1 MFTFAA
7 KFGGL
12 KLYLK
17 MQKENILKIFL
28 SCLLMVVSFSTPAIS
43 QEHDQHP
50 EPEQHATHQESAEHD
65 EVGAVDTEEEVKEY
79 IDHHLQD
86 SHDFTFFSDAETGAH
101 YGFPLPV
108 ILWDGGLK
116 VFSSS
121 KFHHGDEVVEVDG
134 QHYRLY
140 HSKIY
145 KTNAEGDIAYGENG
159 FPSNERPLDFS
170 ITKNVLTMLL
180 VSVLMFVLFR
190 SLATSYKKRTIPKGF
205 GRVLEPLVIYVRDEI
220 AKPNI
225 GKNYRKYVGFLL
237 TVFFFIWILNLL
249 GMTPLGVNVTGNI
262 AVTFALALCTFI
274 IVQFSGNKDYWKH
287 IFWMPGVPVPMK
299 IMLAPIELLGIF
311 IKPFSL
317 MIRLFANM
325 TAGHIIIMTL
335 LGLIVV
341 FQNWIAGPA
350 FFGFTIFISVIEL
363 LVAFLQAYIFT
374 LLSALYIG
382 MAVEEHDDHHPAD
395 NEDIPVL

>member
-1 MFTFAA
+1 
-7 KFGGL
+7 
-12 KLYLK
+12 
-17 MQKENILKIFL
+17 MQKENIAKFFL
-28 SCLLMVVSFSTPAIS
+28 ACLLLFVSFNVQATTLLAEDPQQEEDAKVNTP
-43 QEHDQHP
+43 
-50 EPEQHATHQESAEHD
+50 
-65 EVGAVDTEEEVKEY
+65 EEIEEY

-86 SHDFTFFSDAETGAH
+86 THGVTFFKDAEAGKY

-108 ILWDGGLK
+108 IIWDDGLK
-116 VFSSS
+116 VFSSDR
-121 KFHHGDEVVEVDG
+121 FYHGKKLAVVDG
-134 QHYRLY
+134 QHYKYY

-145 KTNAEGDIAYGENG
+145 KTDAEGTITYNEKG
-159 FPSNERPLDFS
+159 FPANERPLDFS
-170 ITKNVLTMLL
+170 ITKNVLYML
-180 VSVLMFVLFR
+180 VVAALMLWLFSSMAR
-190 SLATSYKKRTIPKGF
+190 SYKKGPLPKRL
-205 GRVLEPLVIYVRDEI
+205 GRGLEPLIIYVRDEM

-225 GKNYRKYVGFLL
+225 GKNYRKYTGFLL
-237 TVFFFIWILNLL
+237 TVFFFIWILNIL

-262 AVTFALALCTFI
+262 AVTFALAICTFF
-274 IVQFSGNKDYWKH
+274 IVQFSANKDYWKH
-287 IFWMPGVPVPMK
+287 IFWMPGVPWPMR

-317 MIRLFANM
+317 MIRLFANI
-325 TAGHIIIMTL
+325 TAGHVIIMTL
-335 LGLIVV
+335 LSFIVI

>member
-1 MFTFAA
+1 
-7 KFGGL
+7 
-12 KLYLK
+12 
-17 MQKENILKIFL
+17 MQKENFL
-28 SCLLMVVSFSTPAIS
+28 RSVLACLFITFFFNAPVFAQDS
-43 QEHDQHP
+43 HP
-50 EPEQHATHQESAEHD
+50 QPEQHADDQH
-65 EVGAVDTEEEVKEY
+65 GAPHETGAIDTEEEISEY
-79 IDHHLQD
+79 IDHHLAD
-86 SHDFTFFSDAETGAH
+86 SHYVNFFSDGETGAH

-108 ILWDGGLK
+108 ILWDDGLK
-116 VFSSS
+116 VFSSGR
-121 KFHHGDEVVEVDG
+121 FHHGDEVVEVDG

-145 KTNAEGDIAYGENG
+145 KTDAEGTITYGENG
-159 FPSNERPLDFS
+159 FPSNEKPLDFS
-170 ITKNVLTMLL
+170 ITKNVLYMIL
-180 VSVLMFVLFR
+180 VSLLMVFLFGG
-190 SLATSYKKRTIPKGF
+190 LANQYKKKSIPSGA
-205 GRVLEPLVIYVRDEI
+205 GRVLEPLVLYVRDEI

-225 GKNYRKYVGFLL
+225 GKNYRKYTGFLL

-249 GMTPLGVNVTGNI
+249 GLTPLGVNVTGNI
-262 AVTFALALCTFI
+262 AVTMALALVTFF

-317 MIRLFANM
+317 MIRLFANI
-325 TAGHIIIMTL
+325 TAGHIIVMTL
-335 LGLIVV
+335 LSLIVV
-341 FQNWIAGPA
+341 FRNWIAGPA
-350 FFGFTIFISVIEL
+350 FFGFTIFISIIEL

-374 LLSALYIG
+374 LLSSLYIG

>member
-1 MFTFAA
+1 MR
-7 KFGGL
+7 
-12 KLYLK
+12 
-17 MQKENILKIFL
+17 KENILRFFL
-28 SCLLMVVSFSTPAIS
+28 ACLLVAVSFDA
-43 QEHDQHP
+43 QAAAD
-50 EPEQHATHQESAEHD
+50 PEQEA
-65 EVGAVDTEEEVKEY
+65 GGKVDTREEIQEY

-86 SHDFTFFSDAETGAH
+86 SHYMTFWSDGETGEH
-101 YGFPLPV
+101 VGFPLPV
-108 ILWDGGLK
+108 IIWDDGLK
-116 VFSSS
+116 VFSSGR
-121 KFHHGDEVVEVDG
+121 FHHGEDLVEIDG

-145 KTNAEGDIAYGENG
+145 KTDAEGSIAYDEKG
-159 FPSNERPLDFS
+159 FPANDRPLDFS
-170 ITKNVLTMLL
+170 ITKNVLFMLI
-180 VSVLMFVLFR
+180 VAILMFVLFT
-190 SLATSYKKRTIPKGF
+190 SLARNYKKGPLPRRF

-225 GKNYRKYVGFLL
+225 GKNYRKYTGFLL

-262 AVTFALALCTFI
+262 AVTFALAIATFF

-325 TAGHIIIMTL
+325 TAGHIIVMTL

-374 LLSALYIG
+374 LLSSLYIG

>member
-1 MFTFAA
+1 
-7 KFGGL
+7 
-12 KLYLK
+12 
-17 MQKENILKIFL
+17 MQKENIGRFFVA
-28 SCLLMVVSFSTPAIS
+28 CLLLVGSFSAQAKVDKEGP
-43 QEHDQHP
+43 
-50 EPEQHATHQESAEHD
+50 
-65 EVGAVDTEEEVKEY
+65 GKVDTKDEIQEF
-79 IDHHLQD
+79 IDHHLAD
-86 SHDFTFFSDAETGAH
+86 SHYVNFYADGETGAH

-108 ILWDGGLK
+108 ILWDDGLK
-116 VFSSS
+116 MFSAG
-121 KFHHGDEVVEVDG
+121 KFHHGEDLVEIDG
-134 QHYRLY
+134 QHYKLY

-145 KTNAEGDIAYGENG
+145 KTDPEGTIVYGENG

-170 ITKNVLTMLL
+170 ITKNVLFMI
-180 VSVLMFVLFR
+180 VVGILMFIFFGG
-190 SLATSYKKRTIPKGF
+190 LARQYSKRPIPQGF
-205 GRVLEPLVIYVRDEI
+205 GRALEPLVIYVRDEI

-225 GKNYRKYVGFLL
+225 GKNYRKYTGFLL

-262 AVTFALALCTFI
+262 AVTFALALATFF
-274 IVQFSGNKDYWKH
+274 IVQFSGKKDYWKH

-325 TAGHIIIMTL
+325 TAGHIIVMTL
-335 LGLIVV
+335 LSLIVV
-341 FQNWIAGPA
+341 FQNWIATPA
-350 FFGFTIFISVIEL
+350 FFGFTIFISIIEL

-374 LLSALYIG
+374 LLSSLYIG

-395 NEDIPVL
+395 DEDIPVL

>member
-1 MFTFAA
+1 
-7 KFGGL
+7 
-12 KLYLK
+12 
-17 MQKENILKIFL
+17 MQKENVAKFL
-28 SCLLMVVSFSTPAIS
+28 LACLLMFVSIHS
-43 QEHDQHP
+43 QAFTAK
-50 EPEQHATHQESAEHD
+50 EPQEGGDAKVNTED
-65 EVGAVDTEEEVKEY
+65 EIGEY
-79 IDHHLQD
+79 IDHHLAD
-86 SHDFTFFSDAETGAH
+86 SHYVNFFSDGETGAH

-108 ILWDGGLK
+108 ILWDDGIK
-116 VFSSS
+116 TFSSGR
-121 KFHHGDEVVEVDG
+121 FHHGEDLVQIDG

-145 KTNAEGDIAYGENG
+145 KTDAEGSITYKENG
-159 FPSNERPLDFS
+159 FPANERPLDFS
-170 ITKNVLTMLL
+170 ITKNVLYMLI
-180 VSVLMFVLFR
+180 VSLLMLIIFG
-190 SLATSYKKRTIPKGF
+190 SLAKSYKKGPMPRKF
-205 GRVLEPLVIYVRDEI
+205 GRVLEPLVLYVRDEI

-225 GKNYRKYVGFLL
+225 GKNYRKYTGFLL

-262 AVTFALALCTFI
+262 AVTMALALITFV

-299 IMLAPIELLGIF
+299 IILAPIEVLGMF
-311 IKPFSL
+311 TKPFAL

-325 TAGHIIIMTL
+325 TAGHVIIMTL

-350 FFGFTIFISVIEL
+350 FFGFTIFISIIEL